1 MSVAILAQVRGRYGS
16 SVAHRFRGDPPLA
29 QSPLAQFGSD
39 LSKRLGLE
47 FKTSDVNEY
56 EHATEVLLHGLGCR
70 ATRLDHGQGEGQV
83 LNVRP
88 EHDEAVWAA
97 MAAAES

>member
-1 MSVAILAQVRGRYGS
+1 M
-16 SVAHRFRGDPPLA
+16 
-29 QSPLAQFGSD
+29 QSPFVQHSSD

-70 ATRLDHGQGEGQV
+70 ATRLDQGQGDGQV
-83 LNVRP
+83 LNVIP
-88 EHDEAVWAA
+88 EHDEAAWAA
-97 MAAAES
+97 LAAAKS

>member
-1 MSVAILAQVRGRYGS
+1 MAVSALAWLIASGATPLWHRARLRYSAAI
-16 SVAHRFRGDPPLA
+16 
-29 QSPLAQFGSD
+29 

-47 FKTSDVNEY
+47 FKTSYVYEY
-56 EHATEVLLHGLGCR
+56 EHATEVLLLGLGCR
-70 ATRLDHGQGEGQV
+70 ATSLDHGQGEGQV

-97 MAAAES
+97 LAAAES